1 MRTLMAVFRVS
12 AKIEVRGPFS
22 RPPPSVGVSATKGPA
37 SVENGRLGA
46 VRKDVQGGAFWH
58 SRL

>member
-1 MRTLMAVFRVS
+1 MAVFRVS